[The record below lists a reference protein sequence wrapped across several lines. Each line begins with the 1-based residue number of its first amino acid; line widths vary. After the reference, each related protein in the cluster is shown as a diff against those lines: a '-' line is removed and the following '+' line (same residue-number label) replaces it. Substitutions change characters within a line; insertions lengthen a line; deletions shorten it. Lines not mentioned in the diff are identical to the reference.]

1 MVRSDEAVLSSARGK
16 GNIRYARVGAFASC
30 NPSSSLVCFLLGG
43 PGDGGGVC
51 VRARGVGGLGQL
63 LGDEQ
68 HPEGEAVGAA
78 VEAAGDA
85 RMKAGKL
92 LAAGAMAND
101 FE

>member
-1 MVRSDEAVLSSARGK
+1 MRALEHLHHAIQAHHWFVF
-16 GNIRYARVGAFASC
+16 YWVGRATAAAC
-30 NPSSSLVCFLLGG
+30 A
-43 PGDGGGVC
+43 C